1 MQGWPV
7 EANMKH
13 ELDCYRLISNS
24 SKIQSA
30 IQEHHYFACFSVSTS
45 FFKGR
50 ICLEISNR
58 NLTSLEP
65 RKISLETSV
74 KTHRV
79 FQL

>member
-1 MQGWPV
+1 
-7 EANMKH
+7 MKQ

-58 NLTSLEP
+58 DLTSLEP
-65 RKISLETSV
+65 RKNLAGDFCKNSSSFSTLD
-74 KTHRV
+74 
-79 FQL
+79 

>member
-7 EANMKH
+7 EANMEH

>member
-1 MQGWPV
+1 
-7 EANMKH
+7 MKQ
-13 ELDCYRLISNS
+13 ELHCYQLISNS
-24 SKIQSA
+24 SKIQWA
-30 IQEHHYFACFSVSTS
+30 IQEHHSFPCFSVSTS

-65 RKISLETSV
+65 RKILLETSV
-74 KTHRV
+74 KTRRV

>member
-1 MQGWPV
+1 
-7 EANMKH
+7 MKQ

-58 NLTSLEP
+58 DLTSLEP